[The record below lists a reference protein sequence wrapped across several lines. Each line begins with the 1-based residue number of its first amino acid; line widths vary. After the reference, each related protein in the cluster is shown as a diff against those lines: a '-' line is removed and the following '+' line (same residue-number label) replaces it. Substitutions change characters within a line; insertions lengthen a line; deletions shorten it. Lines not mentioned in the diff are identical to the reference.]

1 MILVALHGFFG
12 SPEDWDRA
20 LLDLDPGMEF
30 EVILPDLGVWATRAG
45 VTDFDSFAESFN
57 RSVRLFSEER
67 GEPVMIAGYSLG
79 ARLAAHCVLE
89 SPDLYQSALLV
100 SMNPG
105 LPSSD
110 LQTRRERFEADGQW
124 AQRMREKPWAET
136 WKAWNE
142 QAVLRPGPRSRRK
155 PGRSDEEKAEQS
167 RKLEGRREAWARAM
181 EIWSLGVQ
189 QDLREGLV
197 SWAKEGSRKLT
208 LMTGTDDAKFTE
220 ITADWLAKAGVLTA
234 QESSLEGP
242 VKHRQVLGAGH
253 RILDEASEE
262 LVSEITALV
271 SRP

>member
-20 LLDLDPGMEF
+20 LLDLDPTLEI

-45 VTDFDSFAESFN
+45 VTDFESFAETFN
-57 RSVRLFSEER
+57 RSVRIFNEER

-89 SPDLYQSALLV
+89 APDLYQAAFLV

-105 LPSSD
+105 LPAND
-110 LQTRRERFEADGQW
+110 LQARRTRYEADK
-124 AQRMREKPWAET
+124 AWAERARKEAWVET
-136 WKAWNE
+136 WRAWNE
-142 QAVLRPGPRSRRK
+142 QAVLRPGPRARRK
-155 PGRSDEEKAEQS
+155 PALSDEEKARQS

-181 EIWSLGVQ
+181 ELWSLGVQ
-189 QDLREGLV
+189 RDLREALLEWAQV
-197 SWAKEGSRKLT
+197 SPRKLT

-220 ITADWLAKAGVLTA
+220 MTVNWMSAAGITQAG
-234 QESSLEGP
+234 EGS
-242 VKHRQVLGAGH
+242 VRHRQVLGAGH
-253 RILDEASEE
+253 RILEEAPEE

-271 SRP
+271 SRL

>member
-20 LLDLDPGMEF
+20 LLDLDPEMEF

-45 VTDFDSFAESFN
+45 VTDFESFAESFN
-57 RSVRLFSEER
+57 RSVRIFSEER

-79 ARLAAHCVLE
+79 ARLAAHCVLQ
-89 SPDLYQSALLV
+89 SPDLYQAALLV

-105 LPSSD
+105 LSD
-110 LQTRRERFEADGQW
+110 ADLEIRRERFEADGKW
-124 AQRMREKPWAET
+124 AQRMRQSSWSET

-142 QAVLRPGPRSRRK
+142 QPVLRPGPRARRK
-155 PGRSDEEKAEQS
+155 QGRTDEEKAEQS

-189 QDLREGLV
+189 KDLRDGLV
-197 SWAKEGSRKLT
+197 TWAREGSRRLT
-208 LMTGTDDAKFTE
+208 LMTGTDDVKFTE
-220 ITADWLAKAGVLTA
+220 ITANWMSLSGVPAG
-234 QESSLEGP
+234 SEGP
-242 VKHRQVLGAGH
+242 LRHRSVLGAGH
-253 RILDEASEE
+253 RILEEAPEE